1 MSPAPTPELIVAGG
15 TLVNHDGRRRQD
27 IGIRDGRITAISDD
41 IGTTGIATVD
51 ARGLLVLPGL
61 VDMHV
66 HLREPGMTEK
76 EDFASGTAAA
86 AAGGV
91 TTVVDMPNT
100 SPPVATAQ
108 RYQEKLDLVLPKA
121 YVDFGLYGM
130 LDHDNAEEIGGMA
143 ELGAMGFKLFMGQTT
158 GDNRCPDDAAIF
170 RGLEAA
176 AAADL
181 VVGVHAENDH
191 LLRLFGQRLQD
202 SGRTDPRAHLEGRPA
217 FVEVEAITRI
227 VTMATE
233 ARTKLHIHHLSTA
246 VGLQR
251 VMDLRAQGHQV
262 SIEALVAHLLLDEDA
277 YDTYGNL
284 VKLNPPIRPAG
295 DVEALWAGIGRGD
308 VDIIATDHA
317 PHTVAEQAETD
328 VWKAPGG
335 FIGVET
341 MLPLLLTA
349 AARGV
354 LSIEDIVRLCSY
366 TPARRWSM
374 ADKGQ
379 LAVGFD
385 ADFVLVDPDTDTVV
399 RGTSLHSKHP
409 VTPYEGWSLRGS
421 VVATYL
427 RGGLIFDKGDL
438 VGPPGGRQVRPARA
452 ANPADRSYAAPGA
465 AMAVSSAP
473 AATVLA

>member
-1 MSPAPTPELIVAGG
+1 MSSTPAPELVVTGG
-15 TLVNHDGRRRQD
+15 TVVNHDGRRQQD
-27 IGIRDGRITAISDD
+27 IAIRDGQITAISDSVD
-41 IGTTGIATVD
+41 ATGIPTVD

-91 TTVVDMPNT
+91 TTIVDMPNT
-100 SPPVATAQ
+100 SPPVATAD
-108 RYQEKLDLVLPKA
+108 RYVHKLDLVRHKA
-121 YVDFGLYGM
+121 HVDFGLYGM
-130 LDHDNAEEIGGMA
+130 LDHDNAEEISVMA

-158 GDNRCPDDAAIF
+158 GDNRCPNDAAIF

-191 LLRLFGQRLQD
+191 LLRLFGQRLQA

-233 ARTKLHIHHLSTA
+233 ARVKLHIHHLSTA
-246 VGLQR
+246 AGLRR

-277 YDTYGNL
+277 YDAYGNL
-284 VKLNPPIRPAG
+284 VKLNPPIRPAA
-295 DVEALWAGIGRGD
+295 DVAELWAGIGRGD

-317 PHTVAEQAETD
+317 PHTAIEQAETD

-349 AARGV
+349 ASRGA
-354 LSIEDIVRLCSY
+354 LRIEDIVRLCSY

-374 ADKGQ
+374 AKKGQ
-379 LAVGFD
+379 LGVGFD
-385 ADFVLVDPDTDTVV
+385 ADFVLVDPNTDTVV
-399 RGTSLHSKHP
+399 RGTTLHSKHP
-409 VTPYEGWSLRGS
+409 VTPYEGWALRGS
-421 VVATYL
+421 VAATYL
-427 RGGLIFDKGDL
+427 RGGLIFENGAV
-438 VGPPGGRQVRPARA
+438 VGPPTGRQVRPERA
-452 ANPADRSYAAPGA
+452 STPTTTRYTPPGP
-465 AMAVSSAP
+465 AMAGAP
-473 AATVLA
+473 RDHATVLV

>member
-1 MSPAPTPELIVAGG
+1 MSPDSTADL
-15 TLVNHDGRRRQD
+15 LVTGATVVSHDGRRAHD
-27 IGIRDGRITAISDD
+27 ILVCDGRIVA
-41 IGTTGIATVD
+41 TGENLNPGGIPVIDAT
-51 ARGLLVLPGL
+51 GLLVLPGL
-61 VDMHV
+61 VDVHV

-76 EDFASGTAAA
+76 EDFASGTSAA

-100 SPPVATAQ
+100 SPPVSTAR
-108 RYQEKLDLVLPKA
+108 RYQQKLDLVSGKA
-121 YVDFGLYGM
+121 HVDFGLYGM
-130 LDHDNAEEIGGMA
+130 LDHDNADEIAGMA

-158 GDNRCPDDAAIF
+158 GDNRCPNDAAIYQ
-170 RGLEAA
+170 GLEAA

-191 LLRLFGQRLQD
+191 LLRMFGDRLRA

-246 VGLQR
+246 AGLQR
-251 VMDLRAQGHQV
+251 VLDLRSQGHQV
-262 SIEALVAHLLLDEDA
+262 SVETLIAHLFLDEQA
-277 YDTYGNL
+277 YDTHGNL

-295 DVEALWAGIGRGD
+295 DVAALWAGIGRGD

-317 PHTVAEQAETD
+317 PHTVDEQAEPN
-328 VWKAPGG
+328 VWAAYGG

-366 TPARRWSM
+366 NPSRRWSM
-374 ADKGQ
+374 ANKGQ
-379 LAVGFD
+379 LAPGFD
-385 ADFVLVDPDTDTVV
+385 ADFVLVDPSTD
-399 RGTSLHSKHP
+399 GALDAAALHSKHN
-409 VTPYEGWSLRGS
+409 VTPYDGWPLRGS
-421 VVATYL
+421 VLATYL
-427 RGGLIFDKGDL
+427 RGQLVYEKGA
-438 VGPPGGRQVRPARA
+438 VIGAPIGRQVRPAGRKIA
-452 ANPADRSYAAPGA
+452 A
-465 AMAVSSAP
+465 
-473 AATVLA
+473 

>member
-1 MSPAPTPELIVAGG
+1 MSDKATPDLVFTGG
-15 TLVNHDGRRRQD
+15 TVVSHDGRRRHD
-27 IGIRDGRITAISDD
+27 VAVRDGRI
-41 IGTTGIATVD
+41 IAVGENLAAEGVPTVD
-51 ARGLLVLPGL
+51 ATGLLVLPGL
-61 VDMHV
+61 VDVHV

-76 EDFASGTAAA
+76 EDFASGTRAA

-108 RYQEKLDLVLPKA
+108 RYRQKLDLVKNKA

-130 LDHDNAEEIGGMA
+130 LDHDNAGEIAGMA

-158 GDNRCPDDAAIF
+158 GDNRCPNDAAIF

-191 LLRLFGQRLQD
+191 LLRMFGDRLRA

-217 FVEVEAITRI
+217 FVEVEAVTRI

-233 ARTKLHIHHLSTA
+233 AKAKLHIHHLSTA
-246 VGLQR
+246 AGLQR
-251 VMDLRAQGHQV
+251 VRDLRAEGHRV
-262 SIEALVAHLLLDEDA
+262 SVEVLVAHLHLDDSA

-284 VKLNPPIRPAG
+284 IKLNPPIRPAA
-295 DVEALWAGIGRGD
+295 DVEALWTGLGRGD
-308 VDIIATDHA
+308 IDVIATDHA
-317 PHTVAEQAETD
+317 PHTAAEQAEPD
-328 VWKAPGG
+328 VWKAYGG

-349 AARGV
+349 AAQGRMTV
-354 LSIEDIVRLCSY
+354 EDIVRLCSY
-366 TPARRWSM
+366 APARRWSM
-374 ADKGQ
+374 AAKGQ
-379 LAVGFD
+379 VAPGFD
-385 ADFVLVDPDTDTVV
+385 ADLVLVDPESRVV
-399 RGTSLHSKHP
+399 VDGSSMHSKHN
-409 VTPYEGWSLRGS
+409 VTPYEGWALTGA

-427 RGGLIFDKGDL
+427 RGGLVYEKGAI
-438 VGPPGGRQVRPARA
+438 VGDPAGRQVRPARVPLTTA
-452 ANPADRSYAAPGA
+452 GA
-465 AMAVSSAP
+465 
-473 AATVLA
+473 

>member
-1 MSPAPTPELIVAGG
+1 MSSTPVPELVVTGG
-15 TLVNHDGRRRQD
+15 TVVNHDGQ
-27 IGIRDGRITAISDD
+27 ITAISDSID
-41 IGTTGIATVD
+41 ATGIPTVD

-91 TTVVDMPNT
+91 TTIVDMPNT
-100 SPPVATAQ
+100 SPPVATAD
-108 RYQEKLDLVLPKA
+108 RYVQKLDLVSHKA
-121 YVDFGLYGM
+121 HVDFGLYGM
-130 LDHDNAEEIGGMA
+130 LDHDNAEEISAMA

-158 GDNRCPDDAAIF
+158 GDNRCPNDAAIF

-191 LLRLFGQRLQD
+191 LLRLFGQRLQA

-233 ARTKLHIHHLSTA
+233 ARVKLHIHHLSTA
-246 VGLQR
+246 AGLRR

-277 YDTYGNL
+277 YDAYGNL
-284 VKLNPPIRPAG
+284 VKLNPPIRPAA
-295 DVEALWAGIGRGD
+295 DVDALWEGIARRD

-317 PHTVAEQAETD
+317 PHTACEQAEED
-328 VWKAPGG
+328 VWKAYGG

-341 MLPLLLTA
+341 MLPLMLTA
-349 AARGV
+349 AAQGKLTV
-354 LSIEDIVRLCSY
+354 EDIVRLCSY
-366 TPARRWSM
+366 TPATRWSM
-374 ADKGQ
+374 ATKGQ
-379 LAVGFD
+379 LAPGCD
-385 ADFVLVDPDTDTVV
+385 ADFVLVDPTAGVV
-399 RGTSLHSKHP
+399 LDQTSLHSKHN
-409 VTPYEGWSLRGS
+409 VTPYDGWHLTGK
-421 VVATYL
+421 VLATYL
-427 RGGLIFDKGDL
+427 RGRPVYEKGD
-438 VGPPGGRQVRPARA
+438 VIGVPTGRQVAPVRRSVA
-452 ANPADRSYAAPGA
+452 ASR
-465 AMAVSSAP
+465 
-473 AATVLA
+473 

>member
-1 MSPAPTPELIVAGG
+1 MPPETTADLIVTGG
-15 TLVNHDGRRRQD
+15 TVVSHDGRRAQD
-27 IGIRDGRITAISDD
+27 VVVRGGRIVAM
-41 IGTTGIATVD
+41 GENLNQGGIPTVD
-51 ARGLLVLPGL
+51 ASGLLVLPGL

-76 EDFASGTAAA
+76 EDFASGTSAA

-100 SPPVATAQ
+100 SPPVATAE
-108 RYQEKLDLVLPKA
+108 RYQQKLDLVSGKA

-130 LDHDNAEEIGGMA
+130 LDHDNADEIAGMA

-158 GDNRCPDDAAIF
+158 GDNRCPNDAAIF

-176 AAADL
+176 AAVDL

-191 LLRLFGQRLQD
+191 LLRMFGDRLRA

-217 FVEVEAITRI
+217 FVEVEAVTRI

-233 ARTKLHIHHLSTA
+233 ARTKLHIHHLSTSA
-246 VGLQR
+246 GLRR
-251 VMDLRAQGHQV
+251 VLELRSWGHQV
-262 SIEALVAHLLLDEDA
+262 SIEALIAHLFLDEDA

-295 DVEALWAGIGRGD
+295 DVEALWAAIGRGD

-317 PHTVAEQAETD
+317 PHTVAEQAEKD
-328 VWKAPGG
+328 VWKAYGG

-354 LSIEDIVRLCSY
+354 LSVEDIVRLCAY
-366 TPARRWSM
+366 NPARRWSI

-379 LAVGFD
+379 LAPGFD
-385 ADFVLVDPDTDTVV
+385 ADFVLVDPSTEGAVDATA
-399 RGTSLHSKHP
+399 LHSKHN
-409 VTPYEGWSLRGS
+409 VTPYDGWPLRGS
-421 VVATYL
+421 VLATYL
-427 RGGLIFDKGDL
+427 RGQLVYEKGA
-438 VGPPGGRQVRPARA
+438 VIGAPSGRQVRPA
-452 ANPADRSYAAPGA
+452 GKK
-465 AMAVSSAP
+465 
-473 AATVLA
+473 ATV

>member
-1 MSPAPTPELIVAGG
+1 MSSPAIPDLIVTGG
-15 TLVNHDGRRRQD
+15 TVVSHDGRRRLD
-27 IGIRDGRITAISDD
+27 IAIADGRILAVGDNLVVE
-41 IGTTGIATVD
+41 GVPTVD
-51 ARGLLVLPGL
+51 ATGLLVLPGL

-76 EDFASGTAAA
+76 EDFASGTSAA

-100 SPPVATAQ
+100 KPPVATAE
-108 RYQEKLDLVLPKA
+108 RYRQKLDLVENKA

-130 LDHDNAEEIGGMA
+130 LDHENSDEIAEMA

-158 GDNRCPDDAAIF
+158 GDNRCPNDAAIF

-191 LLRLFGQRLQD
+191 LLRMFGDRLQA
-202 SGRTDPRAHLEGRPA
+202 SGRKDPRAHLEGRPA

-227 VTMATE
+227 ITMATE
-233 ARTKLHIHHLSTA
+233 AKTKLHIHHLSTA

-251 VMDLRAQGHQV
+251 VMDLRAQGHRV
-262 SIEALVAHLLLDEDA
+262 SVEALVSHLFLNEDA

-284 VKLNPPIRPAG
+284 IKLNPPIRPAT
-295 DVEALWAGIGRGD
+295 DVAALWDGIDRGA

-317 PHTVAEQAETD
+317 PHTAHEQAETD
-328 VWKAPGG
+328 VWKAYGG

-341 MLPLLLTA
+341 MLPLMLTA
-349 AARGV
+349 AAQGKLTV
-354 LSIEDIVRLCSY
+354 EDIVRLCSY
-366 TPARRWSM
+366 TPAQRWSM

-379 LAVGFD
+379 IAPGFD
-385 ADFVLVDPDTDTVV
+385 ADFVLVDAEAEVV
-399 RGTSLHSKHP
+399 LDQSSLHSKHN
-409 VTPYEGWSLRGS
+409 VTPYDGWALTGS

-427 RGGLIFDKGDL
+427 RGGLVYEKGEVL
-438 VGPPGGRQVRPARA
+438 GAPRGRQVRPTRV
-452 ANPADRSYAAPGA
+452 PAES
-465 AMAVSSAP
+465 VH
-473 AATVLA
+473 